1 MKKLLCLLIVF
12 LLLTSPAHAALTK
25 AVEAVDAWAEVV
37 AGTAREGGTID
48 VSPNYQTTL
57 YIDVCLAE
65 AAVESVGAVIYVEVS
80 SNTTGDAD
88 WEVLQPFGGPT
99 STGTPFKR
107 DISADEA
114 AGQTVLSTTDPVTG
128 NLNHHGKFLFIEN
141 TATAANSEI
150 VFSTADSGDAGD
162 TITVL
167 DGITNAQAAAD
178 GDIWSIDAA
187 ESAVAQYVIA
197 IPDTAYRVRVVYSN
211 ILATGTDIFT
221 RCRIGKETG
230 I

>member
-1 MKKLLCLLIVF
+1 MKKIF
-12 LLLTSPAHAALTK
+12 LTAFIFLFLVSSGHAALTK
-25 AVEAVDAWAEVV
+25 AVEAVDAWLEVT
-37 AGTAREGGTID
+37 AGTAREGATID
-48 VSPNYQTTL
+48 ISPNYQTTL
-57 YIDVCLAE
+57 LIDVALSEAAAE
-65 AAVESVGAVIYVEVS
+65 AIGATIWVEVS

-88 WEVLQPFGGPT
+88 WEVLTSLGGP
-99 STGTPFKR
+99 TGTPFKR
-107 DISADEA
+107 DISGDEA

-150 VFSTADSGDAGD
+150 VFSLSDSGDAGD

-178 GDIWSIDAA
+178 GDIWSADAA
-187 ESAVAQYVIA
+187 VSVVAQYVVA
-197 IPDTAYRVRVVYSN
+197 IPDTAYRVRVVYDN
-211 ILATGTDIFT
+211 INATGTDIFT
-221 RCRIGKETG
+221 RARISKMTG